1 MNILRRVSTVRLII
15 AVVAVG
21 LISVVSAV
29 AVTRASGPK
38 PPKRPLAEAIHQA
51 LSSPHVQGVTA
62 RIKFTNHLLLSGA
75 VPSSSPLISGAT
87 GRLWAGDGRVRLELQ
102 AGAGDTEI
110 TWDGHTLIVYDVSS
124 NTAYELPVAAPS
136 GNQST
141 TGEKAHALP
150 TVATISRQLTRL
162 AQHVT
167 LSGAIPGDIAG
178 RPSYTV
184 RVSPSHD
191 GGLLGAVELAW
202 DANHGVPLRFA
213 IYSQGDSSPVL
224 SLAVTDISYGP
235 VSSSALA
242 APMAPGAKV
251 VKVQQPS
258 QPASAAGKH
267 QPAVTGVAAVAHALP
282 FRLSAPAS
290 LVGVPRQTVRLV
302 DWSGTPEALVVYGHG
317 LGAIA
322 VLEQASSTSTAGH
335 PSPFGSLPRVS
346 IGGASGHE
354 LATALGTVVQFDRG
368 GIRYTLI
375 GSLPAAAAEAA
386 ARAIG

>member
-29 AVTRASGPK
+29 AVTRASGPT
-38 PPKRPLAEAIHQA
+38 PPKRPLADAIHQA
-51 LSSPHVQGVTA
+51 LSSRHVQGVTA

-102 AGAGDTEI
+102 ADAGDTQI

-124 NTAYELPVAAPS
+124 STAYELPVAAPS

-141 TGEKAHALP
+141 TGEKAHAVP
-150 TVATISRQLTRL
+150 TVATISRQLTHL
-162 AQHVT
+162 AQQVT

-178 RPSYTV
+178 QPSYTV
-184 RVSPSHD
+184 RVSPRHD

-213 IYSQGDSSPVL
+213 VYSQGDSSPVL

-235 VSSSALA
+235 VSPSDLA
-242 APMAPGAKV
+242 APMAAGAKV
-251 VKVQQPS
+251 VKVHPPS
-258 QPASAAGKH
+258 GPAAPAGKH
-267 QPAVTGVAAVAHALP
+267 QPSVTGVTAVAHALP
-282 FRLSAPAS
+282 FQLSAPAS

-302 DWSGTPEALVVYGHG
+302 DWAGTPTALVVYGHG

-322 VLEQASSTSTAGH
+322 VIEQASTSTAGH
-335 PSPFGSLPRVS
+335 PSPLGSLPRVS

-354 LATALGTVVQFDRG
+354 LATALGTVIQFDRG
-368 GIRYTLI
+368 GVRYTLI